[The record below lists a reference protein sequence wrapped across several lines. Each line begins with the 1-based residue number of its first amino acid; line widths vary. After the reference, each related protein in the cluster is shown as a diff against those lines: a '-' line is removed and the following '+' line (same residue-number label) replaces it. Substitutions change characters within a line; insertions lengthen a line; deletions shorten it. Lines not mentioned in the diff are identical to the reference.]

1 MSAIVET
8 VVSALARILREEWKA
23 STELTTN
30 IIYTF
35 FCFSS
40 FSEFHPVILTQKIG
54 AMCMT
59 ILDYELNKYKQWTQ
73 EIGEK
78 RKVFEKDPSA
88 KKEYERSYKKYQS
101 LVRKQEHLLRVTV
114 YLLLNIAEDT
124 KVEMKMKN
132 KKIVALLMSL
142 LERDNPELLILVVS
156 FLKKLSIFQENKTDM
171 ADNDIIEKIA
181 VLIPH
186 ENDDLLN
193 IALRLLLNLTFDAE
207 LREKAV
213 KNALVPK
220 LVSLIPTEHHCVV
233 VLCILY
239 HISMDDR
246 FKSFFSYTD
255 CIPMVSEAVFF
266 ELAASQFTY
275 NVAFLESACFLL
287 WFILIYRHV
296 GKNGSTYATQGY
308 FTVCGIRY

>member
-1 MSAIVET
+1 
-8 VVSALARILREEWKA
+8 
-23 STELTTN
+23 
-30 IIYTF
+30 
-35 FCFSS
+35 
-40 FSEFHPVILTQKIG
+40 
-54 AMCMT
+54 MT

-73 EIGEK
+73 EIDEK
-78 RKVFEKDPSA
+78 RKLFEKDPSA

-132 KKIVALLMSL
+132 KKIVTLLMSL
-142 LERDNPELLILVVS
+142 LGRDNPELLILVVS
-156 FLKKLSIFQENKTDM
+156 FLKKLSIFQENKAEM
-171 ADNDIIEKIA
+171 ADNSVVEKIA
-181 VLIPH
+181 ALIPH
-186 ENDDLLN
+186 DNDDLLN
-193 IALRLLLNLTFDAE
+193 ITLRLLLNMTFDSD

-220 LVSLIPTEHHCVV
+220 LVSLIPSEHHCVV

-255 CIPMVSEAVFF
+255 CIPVVSGDNFSSTQQP
-266 ELAASQFTY
+266 LPK
-275 NVAFLESACFLL
+275 
-287 WFILIYRHV
+287 IV
-296 GKNGSTYATQGY
+296 GTQMKSHGY
-308 FTVCGIRY
+308 